1 METEGIATH
10 TLRQWNGDSSNPGM
24 QVDDLAHL
32 QKGMEESLAKYRCP
46 VQETLMLVKVFH
58 SRLVRSATGWPVKNA
73 CSLETA
79 TCQSASLATS
89 EHNDGTPLKLE

>member
-10 TLRQWNGDSSNPGM
+10 TLRRWNGDSSDHGM

-32 QKGMEESLAKYRCP
+32 QRGTEESLAKYRCL
-46 VQETLMLVKVFH
+46 VQETPTLMKVFR
-58 SRLVRSATGWPVKNA
+58 SRLVRKATEQPVKNA
-73 CSLETA
+73 CLRETV

-89 EHNDGTPLKLE
+89 EHNDETPLKLG

>member
-10 TLRQWNGDSSNPGM
+10 TLRQWNGDSSDLRM

-32 QKGMEESLAKYRCP
+32 QRGMKESLAKYRCL
-46 VQETLMLVKVFH
+46 VQETPTLMKVFH
-58 SRLVRSATGWPVKNA
+58 PRLVRSATEQPVKNA
-73 CSLETA
+73 CLRETA

-89 EHNDGTPLKLE
+89 EHNDGTPLELG